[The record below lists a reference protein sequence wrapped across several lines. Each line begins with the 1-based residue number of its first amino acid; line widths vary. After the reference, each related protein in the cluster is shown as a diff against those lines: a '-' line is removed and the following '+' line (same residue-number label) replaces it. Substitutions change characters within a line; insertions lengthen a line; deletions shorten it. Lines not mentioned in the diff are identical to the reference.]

1 MSINKGVVFAS
12 AVLALAL
19 AASAAPK
26 SKKTDITF
34 FVDTNV
40 AGTQLKAGDYQVAVE
55 GNVATFY
62 HGGKEVAKSAV
73 ESRDAG
79 RKITSTSLVYAT
91 EGRSLLELRLSG
103 TSSNLV
109 LSGSATSAG
118 GSAAGRN

>member
-1 MSINKGVVFAS
+1 MRINKGMVFATT
-12 AVLALAL
+12 VLAFAL

-34 FVDTNV
+34 FGETKV
-40 AGTQLKAGDYQVAVE
+40 AGTQLKAGEYQVAVE

-62 HGGKEVAKSAV
+62 RDGKEVAKSAV

-79 RKITSTSLVYAT
+79 GKITSTSVVYAQD
-91 EGRSLLELRLSG
+91 GSLLELRLSG
-103 TSSNLV
+103 TASKLV
-109 LSGSATSAG
+109 LSGPAASAG